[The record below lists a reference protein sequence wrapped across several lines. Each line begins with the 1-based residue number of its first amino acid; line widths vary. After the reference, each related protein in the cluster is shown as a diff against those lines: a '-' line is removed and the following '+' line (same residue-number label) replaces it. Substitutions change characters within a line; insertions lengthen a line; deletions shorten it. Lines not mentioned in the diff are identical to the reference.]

1 MENESKNREIV
12 VLANPTEV
20 AQEAARRFE
29 AIAKEAIERQG
40 RFTVALSGGSTPK
53 VLYNLLAEEPHRNAV
68 DWKKAYFFFGDERT
82 VPPDHADSNYRMAQE
97 ALLSKIETPPDQIYR
112 MRGEDEPGHAAEAYC
127 AILREFF
134 GLRKGGA
141 APENFPRFD
150 LVLLGMGPDGHT
162 ASLFPNT
169 TALEKRDVPATAN
182 HVPQQNTM
190 RLTLTFPSINRAAN
204 ILFLITGKDKAEV
217 LKEVLH
223 GEFQPQAYP
232 SQLIQPTNGKLT
244 YLLDKPATEQLDI
257 RS

>member
-53 VLYNLLAEEPHRNAV
+53 VLYNLLAEEPCRTAL
-68 DWKKAYFFFGDERT
+68 DWKKVYFFFGDERT
-82 VPPDHADSNYRMAQE
+82 VPPDHADSNYRMAHE

-169 TALEKRDVPATAN
+169 AALEKRDVPATAN
-182 HVPQQNTM
+182 YVPQQNTM

-204 ILFLITGKDKAEV
+204 VLFLVTGKDKAEV

-244 YLLDKPATEQLDI
+244 YLMDKPATEQLDI
-257 RS
+257 RN